1 MTVKEKY
8 GCTAGTAASWVA
20 FALSTLGLPW
30 VTRWVWVVDTTLT
43 GSRRKG
49 LDVGRKSWACL
60 TSASPLSC
68 SCLHVL
74 ALVMDAPTS
83 DPVGGADLS
92 QSQPPAVV
100 GGVVFNGPLGSKWPN
115 GLCPACSHGRR
126 LVGRVSGR
134 LGPALGLQEGEG
146 RLRLGAAG
154 A

>member
-1 MTVKEKY
+1 M
-8 GCTAGTAASWVA
+8 
-20 FALSTLGLPW
+20 
-30 VTRWVWVVDTTLT
+30 VDTTLT

-83 DPVGGADLS
+83 DPMGGADLS